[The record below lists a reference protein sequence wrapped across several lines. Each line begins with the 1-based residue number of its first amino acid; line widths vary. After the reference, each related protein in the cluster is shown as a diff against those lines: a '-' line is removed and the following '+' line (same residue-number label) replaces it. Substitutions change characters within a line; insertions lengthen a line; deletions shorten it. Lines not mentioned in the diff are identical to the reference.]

1 MTSARLA
8 SVGRVVAGR
17 RPARRARVGERRAI
31 VRASARE
38 EDVEDDA
45 RCGRRRDA
53 LSVGDV
59 VEIALVKRPGD
70 GDATRTARG
79 EISDFV
85 TNSSFHADGIKVRLR
100 SGEIG
105 RVTRAAWADDEDE
118 EEEDDE
124 TAAAADRS
132 SSGSGTST
140 TSTKTTGST
149 TPSVEEGGAVRTA
162 YVSRVSKTADVAA
175 VKSLASALPGVRNV
189 RVPVRGGGHMGYMFV
204 ECEDGEG
211 MRGVIEALH
220 GMEFEGNALVAQRA
234 KEDPKPKKSKA
245 SANANDK
252 KTTANKAN
260 KKTKEKKKSRAEIE
274 AEEKERK
281 LMDARAQM
289 EAEALA
295 ELERAKRR
303 RERELEA
310 QRAELEVKR
319 AAEEDAERRARNLLE
334 RRAAAAKARADR
346 AAAAAAAA
354 EARLAAAAALGD
366 VRVDP
371 SWRPRVAVLRDA
383 LDKLRVDIDRDAES
397 AVDER

>member
-1 MTSARLA
+1 M
-8 SVGRVVAGR
+8 
-17 RPARRARVGERRAI
+17 
-31 VRASARE
+31 VRASAR
-38 EDVEDDA
+38 DDGDDA

-53 LSVGDV
+53 LRVGDV

-70 GDATRTARG
+70 GDGTRTARG

-105 RVTRAAWADDEDE
+105 RVTRAAR
-118 EEEDDE
+118 
-124 TAAAADRS
+124 AAAADERS
-132 SSGSGTST
+132 SSGSEAST
-140 TSTKTTGST
+140 TATETTSEDSSELDDST
-149 TPSVEEGGAVRTA
+149 TPAVEEG
-162 YVSRVSKTADVAA
+162 AA
-175 VKSLASALPGVRNV
+175 TSALPGVRNV

-211 MRGVIEALH
+211 MRGVIEALN
-220 GMEFEGNALVAQRA
+220 GMEFNGNALVAERA
-234 KEDPKPKKSKA
+234 KEDPKPKKRKA
-245 SANANDK
+245 SANADKK
-252 KTTANKAN
+252 KTTENKSN
-260 KKTKEKKKSRAEIE
+260 KKTKEKGKSRAEIE
-274 AEEKERK
+274 AEAKERK

-295 ELERAKRR
+295 DLERAKRR

-310 QRAELEVKR
+310 QRAELETKR
-319 AAEEDAERRARNLLE
+319 AAEQDAERRARNLLE
-334 RRAAAAKARADR
+334 RRATAAKARADR

-383 LDKLRVDIDRDAES
+383 LDKLRVDVDRDPES
-397 AVDER
+397 ATIDER

>member
-1 MTSARLA
+1 M
-8 SVGRVVAGR
+8 
-17 RPARRARVGERRAI
+17 
-31 VRASARE
+31 VRASAR
-38 EDVEDDA
+38 DDGADA

-53 LSVGDV
+53 LHVGDV

-70 GDATRTARG
+70 GDGTRTARG

-105 RVTRAAWADDEDE
+105 RVTRAAR
-118 EEEDDE
+118 
-124 TAAAADRS
+124 AAAADGRS
-132 SSGSGTST
+132 SSGSEASTAATET
-140 TSTKTTGST
+140 TSEDSSERDVST
-149 TPSVEEGGAVRTA
+149 TPAVEEGAAVRTA

-175 VKSLASALPGVRNV
+175 VKNLASALPGVRNV

-211 MRGVIEALH
+211 MRGVIEALN
-220 GMEFEGNALVAQRA
+220 GMEFKGNALVAERA
-234 KEDPKPKKSKA
+234 KEDPKPKKRKA
-245 SANANDK
+245 SANADKK
-252 KTTANKAN
+252 KTTENKSN
-260 KKTKEKKKSRAEIE
+260 KKTKEKGKSRAEIE
-274 AEEKERK
+274 AEAKERK

-295 ELERAKRR
+295 DLERAKRR

-310 QRAELEVKR
+310 QRAELETKR
-319 AAEEDAERRARNLLE
+319 AAEQDAERRARNLLE
-334 RRAAAAKARADR
+334 RRATAAKARADR

-354 EARLAAAAALGD
+354 VARLAAAAALGD

-383 LDKLRVDIDRDAES
+383 LDKLRVDVDRDPES
-397 AVDER
+397 ATIDER

>member
-1 MTSARLA
+1 M
-8 SVGRVVAGR
+8 
-17 RPARRARVGERRAI
+17 
-31 VRASARE
+31 VRASAR
-38 EDVEDDA
+38 DDGDDA

-53 LSVGDV
+53 LHVGDV

-70 GDATRTARG
+70 GDGTRTARG

-105 RVTRAAWADDEDE
+105 RVTRAAR
-118 EEEDDE
+118 
-124 TAAAADRS
+124 AAAADGRS
-132 SSGSGTST
+132 SSGSEAST
-140 TSTKTTGST
+140 TATETTSEDSSELDDSM
-149 TPSVEEGGAVRTA
+149 TPAVEEGAAIRTA

-175 VKSLASALPGVRNV
+175 VKNLASALPGVRNV

-211 MRGVIEALH
+211 MRGVIEALN
-220 GMEFEGNALVAQRA
+220 GMEFKRNALVAERA
-234 KEDPKPKKSKA
+234 KEDPKPKKRKA
-245 SANANDK
+245 SANADKK
-252 KTTANKAN
+252 KTTENKSN
-260 KKTKEKKKSRAEIE
+260 KKT
-274 AEEKERK
+274 KERK

-295 ELERAKRR
+295 DLERAKRR

-310 QRAELEVKR
+310 QRAELETKR
-319 AAEEDAERRARNLLE
+319 AAEQDAERRARNLLE
-334 RRAAAAKARADR
+334 RRATAAKARADR

-383 LDKLRVDIDRDAES
+383 LDKLRVDVDRDPES
-397 AVDER
+397 ATIDER

>member
-17 RPARRARVGERRAI
+17 RTARRARVGEHHAI

-38 EDVEDDA
+38 EDVDDDDA

-105 RVTRAAWADDEDE
+105 RVTRAWADDEDE
-118 EEEDDE
+118 EEEDDKD
-124 TAAAADRS
+124 AAAADRS

-140 TSTKTTGST
+140 ASTTTTVLT
-149 TPSVEEGGAVRTA
+149 TPSVEEEGAVRTA

-204 ECEDGEG
+204 ECDDGEG

-245 SANANDK
+245 SANADDK

-310 QRAELEVKR
+310 QRAELEAKR

-354 EARLAAAAALGD
+354 EARLAAATALGD

-383 LDKLRVDIDRDAES
+383 LDKLRVDVDRNAES